1 MILVAGATGSNGTEI
16 VKRLA
21 AQNVQ
26 VREMVRDL
34 PTYLPVDAANS

>member
-1 MILVAGATGSNGTEI
+1 MILVTGATESNDTEI

-26 VREMVRDL
+26 VRAMVRDL
-34 PTYLPVDAANS
+34 PTYLPVDAADS